1 MKSIVNEHSAW
12 KKVGRGIY
20 HFRFVLISLIAV
32 ISVFLSIYAKQL
44 PGILEGD
51 GFRTPGDYEKAKNML
66 ERDFEQSP
74 DSLIILLERKKGATA
89 KEFQDDIERIVKVI
103 EKEKNIK
110 QFMNPVVD
118 PTMKK
123 ENIAYLSL
131 LFNEKD
137 YDKLVDRNN
146 NFAKKIESYT
156 DETVIVGTTGFTII
170 SDVMNKTSQED
181 LKKAEM
187 IGVPIAFIVLFF
199 AFGSLVASAIPIL
212 IGLISIF
219 TTFGILAFIGKY
231 VDLSIFVLNVAPM
244 IGLALSIDFAL
255 LFVSRYKSELSE
267 HNASVKEAIS
277 ITFATAG
284 RAIIFSGICVFIGL
298 SALYFINIDLFRS
311 VAISG
316 AVVVL
321 VSLFLSLTLLP
332 AVLSA
337 LGRNINKGTLKWIA
351 NRSQDQQQAIWRK
364 FAQFVMKR
372 PIIMALTSLII
383 LGVFVIPIRDVH
395 LNIPTIDA
403 LPKHESSRIYYEKY
417 QKEFLPD
424 ALNHGTVIVVLDSDK
439 DILTK
444 ENLKSLEKVQQEFE
458 NDPEVLKVKSV
469 FNAVN
474 MNASQLLPAL
484 KSANATKLQPAVNA
498 YIQKDKTFMQVF
510 LNSHPKS
517 EKGKQWVRDIEKKYK
532 GKIEGFQLTN
542 GGQVKFEQELFD
554 EITDNIRYG
563 LIVIMVSTF
572 IILMI
577 AFRSI
582 IIPIKAIIMNVLSL
596 SATFGIITWL
606 FQGGNF
612 GLPQTDI
619 MLILPVF
626 VFGLVFGLSM
636 DYEVFLMSRMQE
648 LYEETGDNTYS
659 TREGLVST
667 SRIITSAASIMIVI
681 TGAFA
686 FTDMVPVKQM
696 GIGIAIAIFLDATIV
711 RLVLV
716 PSLMQLFGKW
726 NWWFPFAKNKTEE
739 PKEKVG

>member
-1 MKSIVNEHSAW
+1 MKTIVNEHSAW

-20 HFRFVLISLIAV
+20 HFRYVLISLIAV
-32 ISVFLSIYAKQL
+32 ISIFLSIYAKQL

-51 GFRTPGDYEKAKNML
+51 GFRTPGDYEKAKNIL

-89 KEFQDDIERIVKVI
+89 KEFQEDIERIVKVI
-103 EKEKNIK
+103 EEEKNIK
-110 QFMNPVVD
+110 QFMNPMVD

-123 ENIAYLSL
+123 ENIAYISL

-146 NFAKKIESYT
+146 HFAKKIESYT
-156 DETVIVGTTGFTII
+156 DESVKVGTTGFTII

-219 TTFGILAFIGKY
+219 TTFGILAYIGKY

-267 HNASVKEAIS
+267 QKTSVKEAIS

-383 LGVFVIPIRDVH
+383 LGIFVIPIRDVH

-403 LPKHESSRIYYEKY
+403 LPKHEPSRINYEKY

-424 ALNHGTVIVVLDSDK
+424 ALNHGSVVVVLDSDE
-439 DILTK
+439 DILTND
-444 ENLKSLEKVQQEFE
+444 NLTSLEKVQQEFE
-458 NDPEVLKVKSV
+458 NDSDVLKVRSV

-474 MNASQLLPAL
+474 MNAAQLLPAL
-484 KSANATKLQPAVNA
+484 KSPNATKLQPAVNA

-510 LNSHPKS
+510 LNSDPKS

-532 GKIEGFQLTN
+532 GKIEGFQMTN

-612 GLPQTDI
+612 GLPQSDI

-726 NWWFPFAKNKTEE
+726 NWWFPFAKNKVEE

>member
-1 MKSIVNEHSAW
+1 MKSSVNENSPW

-20 HFRFVLISLIAV
+20 QFRYLLICLIAV
-32 ISVFLSIYAKQL
+32 MSIFLGIYAKHL

-51 GFRTPGDYEKAKNML
+51 GFRTPGDYEKAKNIL

-74 DSLIILLERKKGATA
+74 DSLIILLEKRKGASA
-89 KEFQDDIERIVKVI
+89 KEFQADIERVVKEI
-103 EKEKNIK
+103 EKEKKIK
-110 QFMNPVVD
+110 QFMNPIVD
-118 PTMKK
+118 PSMKK
-123 ENIAYLSL
+123 DDIAYLSL

-146 NFAKKIESYT
+146 DFAKKVESYS
-156 DETVIVGTTGFTII
+156 DDTVKIGTTGFTII

-219 TTFGILAFIGKY
+219 TTFGILAFIGKS

-255 LFVSRYKSELSE
+255 LFVSRYKSELSA
-267 HNASVKEAIS
+267 NASVKEAIS
-277 ITFATAG
+277 TTFATAG

-337 LGRNINKGTLKWIA
+337 LGRSINKGTLKWIA
-351 NRSQDQQQAIWRK
+351 NRSQEQQQAIWRR
-364 FAQFVMKR
+364 FANFVMKR
-372 PIIMALTSLII
+372 PIVMALSSLII
-383 LGVFVIPIRDVH
+383 LGIFVIPIRDVH

-403 LPKHESSRIYYEKY
+403 LPKHETSRIYYEKY

-424 ALNHGTVIVVLDSDK
+424 AQNHGTVVVVLKSDK
-439 DILTK
+439 DILTND
-444 ENLKSLEKVQQEFE
+444 NLLSLEKVQKQFE
-458 NDPEVLKVKSV
+458 NDPAVLKVKSV

-474 MNASQLLPAL
+474 MNASQLMPAL
-484 KSANATKLQPAVNA
+484 KSDNAAKIQPAVGA
-498 YIQKDKTFMQVF
+498 YIQQDKTFMQVF
-510 LNSHPKS
+510 LNSDPKS
-517 EKGKQWVRDIEKKYK
+517 EKGKQWVRDIENKYK
-532 GKIEGFQLTN
+532 GKIEGFQLIN

-554 EITDNIRYG
+554 EITDNISYG
-563 LIVIMVSTF
+563 LIVIMISTF
-572 IILMI
+572 IILMV

-582 IIPIKAIIMNVLSL
+582 IIPIKAILMNVLSL

-606 FQGGNF
+606 FQGGHF
-612 GLPQTDI
+612 GLPQSDI

-726 NWWFPFAKNKTEE
+726 NWWFPFAKNKVEE
-739 PKEKVG
+739 PSEKVG

>member
-1 MKSIVNEHSAW
+1 MKSTVNENSTW

-20 HFRFVLISLIAV
+20 QFRYLLIA
-32 ISVFLSIYAKQL
+32 ILAVFSIFLGIYSKHL

-51 GFRTPGDYEKAKNML
+51 GFRTPGDYEKAKNIL
-66 ERDFEQSP
+66 ENDFEQSP
-74 DSLIILLERKKGATA
+74 NSVIILLERKKGASA
-89 KEFQDDIERIVKVI
+89 QAFQSDIERVVKKI
-103 EKEKNIK
+103 DKEKNIK
-110 QFMNPVVD
+110 QFLNPLNN
-118 PTMKK
+118 PSMKK
-123 ENIAYLSL
+123 DKIAYLTFL
-131 LFNEKD
+131 YDEKD
-137 YDKLVDRNN
+137 YDKLVDMNN
-146 NFAKKIESYT
+146 AFAKKVESYSN
-156 DETVIVGTTGFTII
+156 DTVKIGTTGFTII
-170 SDVMNKTSQED
+170 NDVMNKTSQED

-212 IGLISIF
+212 IGIISIL

-255 LFVSRYKSELSE
+255 LFVSRYKTELSE
-267 HNASVKEAIS
+267 QSSVKEAIS

-337 LGRNINKGTLKWIA
+337 LGKNINKGTLKWIA
-351 NRSQDQQQAIWRK
+351 NRSQVQQQAVWRR
-364 FAQFVMKR
+364 FANFVMKR
-372 PIIMALTSLII
+372 PVIMAISSLII
-383 LGVFVIPIRDVH
+383 LGLFVIPIRDVH

-417 QKEFLPD
+417 QKAFLPD
-424 ALNHGTVIVVLDSDK
+424 AQKHGTVVMVLQSKDDIV
-439 DILTK
+439 TK
-444 ENLKSLEKVQQEFE
+444 ANLSSLEQVQKTLE
-458 NDPEVLKVKSV
+458 NDPNVYKVKSV
-469 FNAVN
+469 FSAVD
-474 MNASQLLPAL
+474 MNANQLLPAL
-484 KSANATKLQPAVNA
+484 KSVNAPKLQPAINA
-498 YIQKDKTFMQVF
+498 YTHDKKTFIQVF
-510 LNSHPKS
+510 LNSDPKS
-517 EKGKQWVRDIEKKYK
+517 EKGKQWVRDFEAKYN
-532 GKIEGFQLTN
+532 GKIEGFN
-542 GGQVKFEQELFD
+542 FIFGGQVKFEQELFD
-554 EITDNIRYG
+554 EITDNIAYG
-563 LIVIMVSTF
+563 LMVIMVSTF

-582 IIPIKAIIMNVLSL
+582 IIPIKAILMNVLSL

-612 GLPQTDI
+612 GLPQSDI

-648 LYEETGDNTYS
+648 LYLATGDNSYS

-667 SRIITSAASIMIVI
+667 SRIITSAALIMIVI

-686 FTDMVPVKQM
+686 FTDMIPVKQM

-726 NWWFPFAKNKTEE
+726 NWWFPFAKKSVQEST
-739 PKEKVG
+739 EKVG

>member
-1 MKSIVNEHSAW
+1 MKSTVNENSAW
-12 KKVGRGIY
+12 KRVGKGIY
-20 HFRFVLISLIAV
+20 QFRFLVITLLAV
-32 ISVFLSIYAKQL
+32 FSIFLGINAKHL
-44 PGILEGD
+44 PNILEGD
-51 GFRTPGDYEKAKNML
+51 GFRTPGDYEKAKDIL
-66 ERDFEQSP
+66 ENEFEQSP
-74 DSLIILLERKKGATA
+74 DSVIILLEKKANATD
-89 KEFQDDIERIVKVI
+89 QDFNKDIERIVKEV

-110 QFMNPVVD
+110 QFAHPLID
-118 PTMKK
+118 PRMKK
-123 ENIAYLSL
+123 EDIAYFTFLYD
-131 LFNEKD
+131 EKD
-137 YDKLVDRNN
+137 YDKLVELNN
-146 NFAKKIESYT
+146 DFAKKVESYSN
-156 DETVIVGTTGFTII
+156 DTVNVGTTGFTII
-170 SDVMNKTSQED
+170 SDVMNKTSQDD

-212 IGLISIF
+212 IGIISILA
-219 TTFGILAFIGKY
+219 TFGILAFIGEY
-231 VDLSIFVLNVAPM
+231 LDLSIFVLNVAPM

-255 LFVSRYKSELSE
+255 LFVSRYKTELSA
-267 HNASVKEAIS
+267 NATVKEAIG

-332 AVLSA
+332 AMLSA
-337 LGRNINKGTLKWIA
+337 LGKNINKGTLKWIA
-351 NRSQDQQQAIWRK
+351 NRSQDQQQAVWRS

-372 PIIMALTSLII
+372 PVIMALISLII
-383 LGVFVIPIRDVH
+383 LGLCLIPIQDVR

-403 LPKHESSRIYYEKY
+403 LPKNESSRINYEKY
-417 QKEFLPD
+417 QKDFLPD
-424 ALNHGTVIVVLDSDK
+424 AQKHGTVVIVLESGK
-439 DILTK
+439 NILTNV
-444 ENLKSLEKVQQEFE
+444 ELTSLEKVQNEIE
-458 NDPEVLKVKSV
+458 KDPDVYKVNSV
-469 FNAVN
+469 FDAVN
-474 MNASQLLPAL
+474 MNASQLIPTL
-484 KSANATKLQPAVNA
+484 KTANAAEIQPAINA
-498 YIQKDKTFMQVF
+498 FIKNKKTFIQVY
-510 LNSHPKS
+510 LDSSPKS
-517 EKGKQWVRDIEKKYK
+517 EKGKQWVRNFEDKYK
-532 GKIEGFQLTN
+532 GKIEDFSYTI

-554 EITDNIRYG
+554 EITDNISYG
-563 LIVIMVSTF
+563 LLVIMISTF

-582 IIPIKAIIMNVLSL
+582 IIPIKAILMNVLSL

-606 FQGGNF
+606 FQGGRF
-612 GLPQTDI
+612 GLPESDI

-726 NWWFPFAKNKTEE
+726 NWWFPFSKKKIVE
-739 PKEKVG
+739 PTEKVG